1 VQVRVWAHKFVD
13 CTVLGPVLLCVYNR
27 VWAAMGTVL
36 NSDTDHAE
44 MLAIHLDTILRGRM
58 GTLSEL
64 EIEDFIKTCM
74 QLLRYMVVCRL
85 PGARAQ
91 GPGPFP
97 QSLRSFKEPVVC
109 VCVVGVC
116 VAV

>member
-1 VQVRVWAHKFVD
+1 
-13 CTVLGPVLLCVYNR
+13 
-27 VWAAMGTVL
+27 MGTVL

-64 EIEDFIKTCM
+64 ETEELIKTCM
-74 QLLRYMVVCRL
+74 QLLRYMVVRG
-85 PGARAQ
+85 GAFS
-91 GPGPFP
+91 PPP
-97 QSLRSFKEPVVC
+97 PLRSFKEPVVC
-109 VCVVGVC
+109 VRVVGVC

>member
-1 VQVRVWAHKFVD
+1 MYPRIRTVPFFALCWFLVWL
-13 CTVLGPVLLCVYNR
+13 T

-64 EIEDFIKTCM
+64 EIEELIKACM
-74 QLLRYMVVCRL
+74 QLLRFMVVRGPGRAGAGRGTLDRL
-85 PGARAQ
+85 EPGAQ
-91 GPGPFP
+91 
-97 QSLRSFKEPVVC
+97 
-109 VCVVGVC
+109 
-116 VAV
+116 